1 MKKENEIDII
11 ALVKKIF
18 AKPKVLAIYV
28 SVSVAIGVVVALST
42 PKEYTAS
49 VVLAPEMSGGG
60 LGLSGGL
67 ADMASNLGI
76 DLSSGAKGLDAIYPE
91 IYPEI
96 FTSTDFVRGLFSVK
110 VRTAKTNEEKT
121 YYTHLMKDTKIP
133 FWQYPKMWLAKKM
146 KKKDPS
152 EPQKGG
158 KPDPMKM
165 SREDSELCEGIA
177 KSISCQ
183 VDKKTSVITI
193 VVGDQDP
200 LVAAIMADT
209 LQRRLQAY
217 ITEYRTKKAK
227 TDYAYY
233 KKLYAEAKT
242 KYQKAQAVYASYCD
256 ANQDVVLESFQAKRD
271 ELENNMQTAFNN
283 MSQLN
288 TQMQAADAK
297 IQERTPAFTILS
309 QAKMP
314 YKSTSTPRAVV
325 VIMFAFLGLVVRSLV
340 VALRMSK
347 SKAGQVGETEET
359 AELPAAESGEAQLES
374 TTDTEEQ

>member
-11 ALVKKIF
+11 ALIKNIL
-18 AKPKVLAIYV
+18 AKPKILGIYILTAALIGV
-28 SVSVAIGVVVALST
+28 IVAINT
-42 PKEYTAS
+42 PKQYMAS
-49 VVLAPEMSGGG
+49 VVLAPEVSGAG

-76 DLSSGAKGLDAIYPE
+76 DLNSGAKGLDAIYPD
-91 IYPEI
+91 IYPEV
-96 FTSTDFVRGLFSVK
+96 FTSTDFIHALFPVI
-110 VRTAKTNEEKT
+110 VRTAKDNVTKS
-121 YYTHLMKDTKIP
+121 YHDHLIKDTKIP
-133 FWQYPKMWLAKKM
+133 FWKYPQLWITKMM
-146 KKKDPS
+146 KKKDPN
-152 EPQKGG
+152 EPQQG
-158 KPDPMKM
+158 KIDPLKI

-193 VVGDQDP
+193 AVSDQDP

-209 LQRRLQAY
+209 LQRRLQTY

-233 KKLYAEAKT
+233 KKLYGEAFA
-242 KYQKAQAVYASYCD
+242 KYQKAQKLYATYCD
-256 ANQDVVLESFQAKRD
+256 ANQDIVLESFQAKRD

-288 TQMQAADAK
+288 TQVQSADAK

-309 QAKMP
+309 KAKMP
-314 YKSTSTPRAVV
+314 YRPTSTPRIVV
-325 VIMFAFLGLVVRSLV
+325 VCMFAFLGLFVRATLV
-340 VALRMSK
+340 AISTIKRNTNIQAV
-347 SKAGQVGETEET
+347 T
-359 AELPAAESGEAQLES
+359 AKQ
-374 TTDTEEQ
+374 

>member
-1 MKKENEIDII
+1 MKKENEIDVV

-18 AKPKVLAIYV
+18 SKPKTLAIYV
-28 SVSVAIGVVVALST
+28 FVSAVVGVVVALST
-42 PKEYTAS
+42 PKEYSAS

-96 FTSTDFVRGLFSVK
+96 FTSTDFVHALFAVQ
-110 VRTAKTNEEKT
+110 VRTAKENKQKS
-121 YYTHLMKDTKIP
+121 YYDHLMHDTKRP
-133 FWQYPKMWLAKKM
+133 FWQYPKVWFAKHF

-152 EPQKGG
+152 EPQKGA
-158 KPDPMKM
+158 KPDPLKM

-193 VVGDQDP
+193 IVGDQDP

-233 KKLYAEAKT
+233 KKLYAEAKL
-242 KYQKAQAVYASYCD
+242 KYQKAQSVYAAYCD

-288 TQMQAADAK
+288 TQLQAADAK
-297 IQERTPAFTILS
+297 IQERTPAFTILAK
-309 QAKMP
+309 AKMP
-314 YKSTSTPRAVV
+314 YKSKSTPRFVV
-325 VIMFAFLGLVVRSLV
+325 VILFCFLGFFVRTAV
-340 VALRMSK
+340 VALSGRK
-347 SKAGQVGETEET
+347 ENAEAGNSQELLTAEEAAAETE
-359 AELPAAESGEAQLES
+359 GN
-374 TTDTEEQ
+374 TTDDEK